1 MAANTILVVDDD
13 TAMRELM
20 ALALTKE
27 GYAVQTASTSTAAI
41 GLIAPD
47 AFDLMVTD
55 IYLGDGTG
63 LDLLEHC
70 HRVCPGARVI
80 LVTAHGT
87 VETAASAR
95 KLGVFDYLAKPFE
108 VETLVE
114 RVRAALRSSTP
125 SPSRIELGPESMI
138 IGNDPSIVEVY
149 NAVAK
154 VAPLPI
160 PVLVRGETGTGK
172 ELIARALH
180 IFGAHPDGPF
190 IALNCGAMPEN
201 LLESEL
207 FGHRKGSFTGA
218 DRDHPGAVEAARDG
232 TLFLDEIG
240 ELPVAL
246 QVKLL
251 RFLQSGEVR
260 RVGAEHAVQ
269 VPSRVVAATNRDLR
283 AEVEAGRFREDVF
296 YRLAA
301 YEIVL
306 PPLSERRSDIPSL
319 VEHFR
324 RRYQEKLDLG
334 DVEAAGD
341 EVLETLK
348 EHPWP
353 GNVRELEHVV
363 QRALVDSG
371 SLNDVQVVRS
381 LLEPAAGRVAPA
393 PDTPIIGGDLSLK
406 ELEKLHIEAVLTRC
420 AGNRTRAAEILGIER
435 KSLYR
440 KAERLGI
447 ALDRTSH
454 GFRNEDGEG

>member
-1 MAANTILVVDDD
+1 MAANKILVVDDD

-20 ALALTKE
+20 ALALSKE
-27 GYAVQTASTSTAAI
+27 GYEVETAASSTAALE
-41 GLIAPD
+41 LITPG

-63 LDLLEHC
+63 LELLERC
-70 HRVCPGARVI
+70 HRVCPAARVI

-95 KLGVFDYLAKPFE
+95 RLGVFDYLAKPFE
-108 VETLVE
+108 IDALVE
-114 RVRAALRSSTP
+114 RVRAALRSPAP
-125 SPSRIELGPESMI
+125 SALPVERGPDSMI

-149 NAVAK
+149 NAVAR

-172 ELIARALH
+172 ELIAHALH
-180 IFGAHPDGPF
+180 TFGANPDGPF
-190 IALNCGAMPEN
+190 IPLNCGAIPEN

-218 DRDHPGAVEAARDG
+218 DRDHRGAVQAARDG

-240 ELPVAL
+240 ELPLTL

-260 RVGAEHAVQ
+260 PVGSEHTVQ
-269 VPSRVVAATNRDLR
+269 VPVRVVAATNRDLR
-283 AEVEAGRFREDVF
+283 AEVEAGRFREDFF

-301 YEIVL
+301 YEIEL

-324 RRYQEKLDLG
+324 RRHQEKLGLAEVDP
-334 DVEAAGD
+334 AGA
-341 EVLETLK
+341 EVLDALQT
-348 EHPWP
+348 HSWP

-371 SLNDVQVVRS
+371 SLNDVQIVRS
-381 LLEPAAGRVAPA
+381 LLEPAAGREVPA
-393 PDTPIIGGDLSLK
+393 PDAPAIGDDLSLK
-406 ELEKLHIEAVLTRC
+406 ELEKLHIEAVLERC
-420 AGNRTRAAEILGIER
+420 GGNRTRAAEILGIER

-447 ALDRTSH
+447 ALEAKEN
-454 GFRNEDGEG
+454 GP